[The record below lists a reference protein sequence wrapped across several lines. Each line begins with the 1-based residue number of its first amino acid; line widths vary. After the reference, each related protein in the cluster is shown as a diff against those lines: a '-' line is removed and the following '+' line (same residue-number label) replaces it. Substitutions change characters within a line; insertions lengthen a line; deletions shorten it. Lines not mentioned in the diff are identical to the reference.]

1 MIEGKL
7 YYSQNFLIVYI
18 KQALEFMLGEF
29 GLWSPVSPRWKV
41 VRANQP
47 TIQAMQDNTVYFDI
61 ISKQRIGV
69 QGTRPI
75 KDDDDGGWKLETI
88 WFEEYLIQVS
98 AFRKRDVEKDN
109 ASTVMSSDV
118 ISYLQACINANNDFG
133 GFPIGGSKTY
143 FGSIDGISVVRATD
157 IREIDYETDSGLKD
171 KLPQF
176 DFKLIVRQRLLKKTP
191 SIDKIDIE
199 TKRI

>member
-1 MIEGKL
+1 
-7 YYSQNFLIVYI
+7 
-18 KQALEFMLGEF
+18 MLGEF
-29 GLWSPVSPRWKV
+29 GLWRPTSPKWKV

-69 QGTRPI
+69 QGTRLV
-75 KDDDDGGWKLETI
+75 KDDDDGGWKLETN

-109 ASTVMSSDV
+109 TSTIMSSDV

-133 GFPIGGSKTY
+133 VFPIGDSKTY

-157 IREIDYETDSGLKD
+157 IREIDYERDSGLKD